1 MLGYKSAKFLP
12 INFIGISP
20 NSVVKRNCPVVANGK
35 IIDNARVDCN
45 K

>member
-20 NSVVKRNCPVVANGK
+20 NSAVQKTVQK
-35 IIDNARVDCN
+35 IGQEIDQKIVETC
-45 K
+45 